1 MTATLVETGRVAST
15 RLADGFLVQLGGE
28 LGEEHLTELRS
39 TLLAPIPD
47 GCRDVVVD
55 AGEVTDIDFDALA
68 IVFAAWAWAEDQGAR
83 FLLSRASHAFESA
96 LEFYD
101 VADALP
107 RLSELGSSPVAA
119 IIPLQR
125 AASAFEAAL
134 G

>member
-1 MTATLVETGRVAST
+1 MTATLVETGRVASH
-15 RLADGFLVQLGGE
+15 RLADGFLVQLGGA
-28 LGEEHLTELRS
+28 LGEAQLDQLRS

-83 FLLSRASHAFESA
+83 FLLSRSSRAFEA
-96 LEFYD
+96 EMEFYD

-125 AASAFEAAL
+125 VASA
-134 G
+134 